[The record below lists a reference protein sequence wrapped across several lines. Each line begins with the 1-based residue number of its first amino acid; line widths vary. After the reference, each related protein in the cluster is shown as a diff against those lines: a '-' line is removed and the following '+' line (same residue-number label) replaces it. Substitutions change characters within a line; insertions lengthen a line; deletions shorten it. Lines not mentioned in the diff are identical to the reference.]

1 MPKTPDGRLTKR
13 QREFCEEYIKDYN
26 LTKAY
31 GRVYTSAAEKNW
43 ASLAS
48 KLFSDA
54 RIKEYVRQL
63 EEQVFLEK
71 GINAEHIAVELA
83 KIAFED
89 PDASRADKMKAIE
102 QWNSAPTDNIF
113 LGLIE
118 FPVGIITFVGALAI
132 EIISSVLCV
141 ISGVS
146 IDDL

>member
-102 QWNSAPTDNIF
+102 LLGKQINLYTQKVEVKDGLTIKVDIDN
-113 LGLIE
+113 GDQ
-118 FPVGIITFVGALAI
+118 A
-132 EIISSVLCV
+132 
-141 ISGVS
+141 
-146 IDDL
+146 

>member
-63 EEQVFLEK
+63 EEQVFQEK

-102 QWNSAPTDNIF
+102 LLGKQINLYTQKVEVKDGLTIKVDIDN
-113 LGLIE
+113 GDQ
-118 FPVGIITFVGALAI
+118 A
-132 EIISSVLCV
+132 
-141 ISGVS
+141 
-146 IDDL
+146 

>member
-54 RIKEYVRQL
+54 RIKEYVRKL
-63 EEQVFLEK
+63 EEQVFQEK

-102 QWNSAPTDNIF
+102 LLGKQINLYTQKVEVKDGLTIKVDIDN
-113 LGLIE
+113 GDQ
-118 FPVGIITFVGALAI
+118 A
-132 EIISSVLCV
+132 
-141 ISGVS
+141 
-146 IDDL
+146 

>member
-48 KLFSDA
+48 KLFADA

-102 QWNSAPTDNIF
+102 LLGKQINLYTQKVEVKDGLTIKVDIDN
-113 LGLIE
+113 G
-118 FPVGIITFVGALAI
+118 
-132 EIISSVLCV
+132 
-141 ISGVS
+141 
-146 IDDL
+146 D